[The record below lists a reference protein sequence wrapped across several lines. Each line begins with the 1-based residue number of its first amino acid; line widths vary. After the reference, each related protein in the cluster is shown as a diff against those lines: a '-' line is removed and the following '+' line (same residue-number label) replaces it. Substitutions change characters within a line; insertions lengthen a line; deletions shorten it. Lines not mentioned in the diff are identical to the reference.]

1 MNKSLK
7 VGIVAI
13 ICTFTSADFVAAQN
27 TTKKYGEDSLKCL
40 TNISL
45 YRELHKQKNYR
56 DAYPFW
62 KQVVADCPMSIMSIF
77 TEGPVILENLINEE
91 KDTLVR
97 EQYLNELFD
106 LFELRIKIY
115 PKDEPY
121 ILGRIGVY
129 MAKYRK
135 NEYKK
140 TFEYLDKSI
149 DLSGAESSP
158 QVLDIYFQIAD
169 VYRTKDKLS
178 TEMIMDAYDKVSDI
192 MEMMIDKA
200 DLLMESVMRQ
210 INKLG
215 EDLETEAISQEDYQA
230 TYEGL
235 AKDSAKIANELKQL
249 RNVGNNLDIR
259 FAKIANCDMLK
270 QIYGEKIKTNKDERT
285 LRQIVNFFSKQKC
298 TDNEIY
304 IKAIEEL
311 HKIKPTAK
319 TAFYM
324 GQYLHGKKKYSDA
337 VSYLKEA
344 AELYEKE
351 AEMIKAYTVLADCY
365 MQLGQYAS
373 VRETA
378 NKILKLKPNSGIAY
392 ILIGDAYMSSV
403 SNSAC
408 NDPIPGAVY
417 WVAADKFAK
426 AKAVADDEK
435 TAEVAQTKLSQAAA
449 RFPST
454 NTAFGN
460 GYQKGQSYSVG
471 CWINE
476 TTTVR

>member
-1 MNKSLK
+1 
-7 VGIVAI
+7 
-13 ICTFTSADFVAAQN
+13 
-27 TTKKYGEDSLKCL
+27 
-40 TNISL
+40 
-45 YRELHKQKNYR
+45 
-56 DAYPFW
+56 
-62 KQVVADCPMSIMSIF
+62 
-77 TEGPVILENLINEE
+77 
-91 KDTLVR
+91 
-97 EQYLNELFD
+97 
-106 LFELRIKIY
+106 
-115 PKDEPY
+115 
-121 ILGRIGVY
+121 

-140 TFEYLDKSI
+140 TFDYLDKSI
-149 DLSGAESSP
+149 DLSGEESSP

-169 VYRTKDKLS
+169 VYRTKDKLP
-178 TEMIMDAYDKVSDI
+178 TDVIMDAYDKVSSI
-192 MEMMIDKA
+192 MEQMIDKA
-200 DLLMESVMRQ
+200 EIQMESVMRQ
-210 INKLG
+210 INKLR
-215 EDLETEAISQEDYQA
+215 EDLEANEISQEDFQA
-230 TYEGL
+230 TYEDRV
-235 AKDSAKIANELKQL
+235 KDSAKIANELKQL
-249 RNVGNNLDIR
+249 KNVGNNLDIR
-259 FAKIANCDMLK
+259 FSKIANCEMLK

-285 LRQIVNFFSKQKC
+285 LRQIVSFFSKQKC
-298 TDNEIY
+298 TDSEIY

-351 AEMIKAYTVLADCY
+351 SDMINAYVRLADCY
-365 MQLGQYAS
+365 MQLGQYSA

-378 NKILKLKPNSGIAY
+378 NKILKLKPNSGEAY
-392 ILIGDAYMSSV
+392 ILIGDAYMNSV

-408 NDPIPGAVY
+408 NEPISGAVY

-426 AKAVADDEK
+426 AKAVAVEEK
-435 TAEVAQTKLSQAAA
+435 VIEIAQTKLNQASA

-454 NTAFGN
+454 QITFGN